1 MAATFDFIDEGQV
14 RRAVYRGETLQRVF
28 TYKDSDGVAVDLTGY
43 SASMQVRKSLA
54 DGVALELSTVNSRIT
69 LGGAAGTVTL
79 IVSATDTATVDV
91 GQYFYDLELTSG
103 SSVVT
108 RLIEGRFQVK
118 EAYTR

>member
-28 TYKDSDGVAVDLTGY
+28 TYKDADGVAVDLTGY
-43 SASMQVRKSLA
+43 SASMQVRKSLT

-79 IVSATDTATVDV
+79 LVSATDTATIDV

-108 RLIEGRFQVK
+108 RLIEGRMQVK

>member
-79 IVSATDTATVDV
+79 LVSATDTATIDV
-91 GQYFYDLELTSG
+91 GQYFYDLELTSE

>member
-79 IVSATDTATVDV
+79 LVSATDTATIDV

>member
-28 TYKDSDGVAVDLTGY
+28 TYKDADGVAVDLTGY
-43 SASMQVRKSLA
+43 SASMQVRKSLT

-79 IVSATDTATVDV
+79 LVSATDTATIDV

-108 RLIEGRFQVK
+108 RLIEGRLQVK

>member
-79 IVSATDTATVDV
+79 IVPATDTATIDV

>member
-1 MAATFDFIDEGQV
+1 MAASFDFVDDGQA

-28 TYKDSDGVAVDLTGY
+28 TYKDSDGVAVNLTGY
-43 SASMQVRKSLA
+43 SASMQVRKSLT

-69 LGGAAGTVTL
+69 LGGSLGTVTL
-79 IVSATDTATVDV
+79 LVSATDTATVDV

-103 SSVVT
+103 SGVVT

-118 EAYTR
+118 ESFTR

>member
-69 LGGAAGTVTL
+69 LGGAAGTVTIL
-79 IVSATDTATVDV
+79 VSAADTATIDV

>member
-54 DGVALELSTVNSRIT
+54 DGVALELSTVNSRIA

>member
-79 IVSATDTATVDV
+79 TVSATDTATVDV